1 VVGAAG
7 QKAIALYTIMAYQ
20 RTHVSTLALET
31 LNGMDRAEFVRALG
45 TVFESSPWVAERA
58 WGSRPFASVEALH
71 AAMTSVVSRVP
82 RAEQLAF
89 LGAHPDLAGKA
100 ARAGTMGADSVA
112 EQASAGLDQLSDE
125 EYERFNRLN
134 RAYREKF
141 GFPFIIA
148 VRRHDRA
155 GILAAFERRLGH
167 GVDQEVDAALAQ
179 VFDIT
184 RLRLERLVT
193 GP

>member
-1 VVGAAG
+1 
-7 QKAIALYTIMAYQ
+7 MF
-20 RTHVSTLALET
+20 
-31 LNGMDRAEFVRALG
+31 RAEFVRALG
-45 TVFESSPWVAERA
+45 AVFESSPWIAEQA
-58 WGSRPFASVEALH
+58 WGSRPFASVGALH
-71 AAMTSVVSRVP
+71 EAMTSVVSRAP
-82 RAEQLAF
+82 RAEQLAL

-134 RAYREKF
+134 RAYRERF

-155 GILAAFERRLGH
+155 GILAAFEHRLSH
-167 GVDQEVDAALAQ
+167 DIDREVDAALAQ

-184 RLRLERLVT
+184 RLRLARLVI

>member
-1 VVGAAG
+1 
-7 QKAIALYTIMAYQ
+7 
-20 RTHVSTLALET
+20 VSTVAIGA
-31 LNGMDRAEFVRALG
+31 LNGMFRAEFVRALG
-45 TVFESSPWVAERA
+45 TLFENSPWVAERV
-58 WGSRPFASVEALH
+58 WGSRPFASVEVLHTALT
-71 AAMTSVVSRVP
+71 AVVSRAP
-82 RAEQLAF
+82 RAEQLA
-89 LGAHPDLAGKA
+89 LLRAHPDLAGKA
-100 ARAGTMGADSVA
+100 ARVGTMGADSVA

-125 EYERFNRLN
+125 EYERFSRLN

-148 VRRHDRA
+148 ARRHDRA

-167 GVDQEVDAALAQ
+167 GVDQEMAAALAQ

-184 RLRLERLVT
+184 RLRLDRLVI